1 VKKMKMLKFGL
12 ATLVL
17 LVLMPASPAN
27 ADTGSLASCSGS
39 WNVSFSRGVGLIP
52 GESSFT
58 TNGPTGTIN
67 CLGTVEGYPTTGP
80 CTFAKQGRFEGS
92 VLAGKGDGTISVH
105 CPTTEGP
112 KNVNFAFTMVTG
124 PGLGFK
130 FGESLFGPL
139 TFVFHPTEGDGV
151 TSPVTKI
158 SVVGAFLLKT

>member
-1 VKKMKMLKFGL
+1 MKLLKFGL
-12 ATLVL
+12 TTMAL
-17 LVLMPASPAN
+17 LVLAPASPAN
-27 ADTGSLASCSGS
+27 ADIGSLASCSGT
-39 WNVSFSRGVGLIP
+39 WNVSLSPGVGLIP
-52 GESSFT
+52 RESSFT

-67 CLGTVEGYPTTGP
+67 CLGAIEHSPTTGP
-80 CTFAKQGRFEGS
+80 CRFAKEGRVEGS

-112 KNVNFAFTMVTG
+112 KNVTFAFTMVTG

-130 FGESLFGPL
+130 SGESLFGPL
-139 TFVFHPTEGDGV
+139 TFVFLPTQGNGV

>member
-1 VKKMKMLKFGL
+1 MKLLKLGL

-17 LVLMPASPAN
+17 LVLAPASPAA
-27 ADTGSLASCSGS
+27 ADTGSLASCSGT
-39 WNVSFSRGVGLIP
+39 WNVSFSRGVGLTP

-58 TNGPTGTIN
+58 TNGPTGTVN
-67 CLGTVEGYPTTGP
+67 CLGTVEGSPTTGP
-80 CTFAKQGRFEGS
+80 CTFAKEGRVEGS
-92 VLAGKGDGTISVH
+92 ILGAKGDGRISVH
-105 CPTTEGP
+105 CPTTGGP
-112 KNVNFAFTMVTG
+112 ENVNFAFTMVTG

-151 TSPVTKI
+151 TSPVTRI